1 MRFLPVFTLSE
12 SSRLPVG
19 HRLFLK
25 DAMEFAQAKGIRS
38 KTVVFDGIDK
48 APEAY
53 TAMRQ
58 GEFRVVIK
66 IADE

>member
-1 MRFLPVFTLSE
+1 
-12 SSRLPVG
+12 
-19 HRLFLK
+19 
-25 DAMEFAQAKGIRS
+25 MEFAHAKNIQS

-53 TAMRQ
+53 AAMRQ
-58 GEFRVVIK
+58 GEYRVVIK

>member
-1 MRFLPVFTLSE
+1 
-12 SSRLPVG
+12 
-19 HRLFLK
+19 
-25 DAMEFAQAKGIRS
+25 MEFAQANNIRS

-58 GEFRVVIK
+58 GEYRVVIK